1 MKLFALAT
9 LALLSASH
17 AQAAETR
24 ITGAA
29 AQELYQS
36 LNLPE
41 TAVRD
46 EHGGADY
53 AVAKY
58 GRHFGCSK
66 DLSSGQVECW
76 ILR

>member
-1 MKLFALAT
+1 MKLFAFTA
-9 LALLSASH
+9 LALLSASL
-17 AQAAETR
+17 AQAAEIR
-24 ITGAA
+24 LTGAA
-29 AQELYQS
+29 AEELYQS

-41 TAVRD
+41 TGVRD

-58 GRHFGCSK
+58 GRHLGCSK

-76 ILR
+76 ILQ